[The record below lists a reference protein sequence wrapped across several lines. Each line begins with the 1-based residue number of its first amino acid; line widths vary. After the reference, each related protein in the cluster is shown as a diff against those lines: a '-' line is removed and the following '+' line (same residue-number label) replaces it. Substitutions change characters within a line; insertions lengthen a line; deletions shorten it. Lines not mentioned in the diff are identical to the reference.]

1 MSFGMGG
8 SSSHSRSST
17 TQTETTPWTDI
28 AKSLGPT
35 LLSNLKSL
43 GSGSSIT
50 EGVKAIGETFK
61 RSTKEGIANIKEAF
75 GKSGMRF
82 SSDLGKSIGDFSTGQ
97 TTAEATQVAQF
108 QQGAVMN
115 QLSALSEIISLAS
128 GSGTQTGNS
137 ATAGGGFGWNFA
149 AKLVGGKVGG

>member
-8 SSSHSRSST
+8 QSSHGRSET
-17 TQTETTPWTDI
+17 TSTTPWSDI
-28 AKSLGPT
+28 AKQLGPT
-35 LLSNLKSL
+35 LMSSLKSL
-43 GSGSSIT
+43 GSGSSIA
-50 EGVKAIGETFK
+50 EGVKAIGDTYK

-97 TTAEATQVAQF
+97 STAEATQVAQF

-115 QLSALSEIISLAS
+115 QLNALQEIISLAS
-128 GSGTQTGNS
+128 GTGTQKG
-137 ATAGGGFGWNFA
+137 AQQGGGFGWNFA
-149 AKLVGGKVGG
+149 AKLIGGQ